1 MPDKE
6 LTTSYE
12 GITALLG
19 EVRKCVIKGNFE
31 GMKNTFLGGMRDGE
45 SYGLRKWLSKNG
57 GALKICNDVE
67 LIWGALRELPRE
79 EETTKELA
87 SILRPKAKHA
97 LQKLQGGVPKAYQE
111 VSTAHPYLP
120 FFHRLECALK
130 GLSEFDPEED
140 NVICIDDS
148 DDEEEEVVHIPVPT
162 FKVDPP
168 KMNLTIILDN
178 DSVDGSVDNEY
189 KCPKCTKINKAPN
202 NGKCSSCAQDERTP
216 TIVENSFDP
225 RTGNAF
231 QLAQYVDNMTELIE
245 IGKAVLPPNIDYQDF
260 WNLPHNYTAI
270 LKTFRGIILHCNS
283 KMNLIDHAATS
294 QEYHALIKNPLCFRE
309 IVVALSDCR
318 ASGEKSNSHTI
329 CPILK
334 RWNVFEGKYLIQ
346 AIDLVFLNHL
356 AFLGDDLKVARKY
369 IEHQRSYFW
378 RKLREVSPEK
388 KNMPVRRTE
397 TSDFVIRRS

>member
-6 LTTSYE
+6 LSTSYE
-12 GITALLG
+12 GITALLVD
-19 EVRKCVIKGNFE
+19 VRKCVNKSNFE

-87 SILRPKAKHA
+87 CILRPKAKLA
-97 LQKLQGGVPKAYQE
+97 LQKLQDGVPKAYQE

-148 DDEEEEVVHIPVPT
+148 EDEEEEVVHIPVST

-168 KMNLTIILDN
+168 KMDLTVILDN
-178 DSVDGSVDNEY
+178 DSVDGSVNNDW
-189 KCPKCTKINKAPN
+189 KCHKCTKVNKAPN
-202 NGKCSSCAQDERTP
+202 NGKCSFCEQEEQTP
-216 TIVENSFDP
+216 TIIENSVDL

-231 QLAQYVDNMTELIE
+231 QLAQCVENVVESIE
-245 IGKAVLPPNIDYQDF
+245 IGTAIFPPIIDHQDF
-260 WNLPHNYTAI
+260 WNLPHNYTVI
-270 LKTFRGIILHCNS
+270 LKAFRGIILQCNS
-283 KMNLIDHAATS
+283 KTNLIDHAAEN
-294 QEYHALIKNPLCFRE
+294 QEYLALIKNPLCFRD
-309 IVVALSDCR
+309 IVIALSDCIT
-318 ASGEKSNSHTI
+318 SGEKSSIHVI
-329 CPILK
+329 CPILQ

-356 AFLGDDLKVARKY
+356 AFLGDDIKVARKY

-378 RKLREVSPEK
+378 RKIREVSPEK

-397 TSDFVIRRS
+397 NSDVVIRRS